1 MANSKKKNLKDL
13 SYAELIAELAK
24 VKQEYMDFRFQSKLG
39 SVDNPMQERTL
50 RRQVA
55 KLNTFIRQKEIAEL
69 NK

>member
-24 VKQEYMDFRFQSKLG
+24 VKQEHMDFRFQSKLG
-39 SVDNPMQERTL
+39 SVDNPMQVRTL

-55 KLNTFIRQKEIAEL
+55 RLNTFIQQK
-69 NK
+69 KS